1 MKHQSNSIT
10 GRHGLIVADAL
21 ATAID
26 AMEGLPNTHRPDS
39 NIEDMK
45 SILAV
50 SAPSLVS
57 VLLAQAKCRLNQIS
71 GHEAVKAVYREYG
84 LID

>member
-1 MKHQSNSIT
+1 MQMKHIT
-10 GRHGLIVADAL
+10 GRDGLIVADAL
-21 ATAID
+21 ATAIV
-26 AMEGLPNTHRPDS
+26 AMEGLPNTLRPDS

-45 SILAV
+45 SILAAV

-57 VLLAQAKCRLNQIS
+57 VLLAQAKCRLNQVS
-71 GHEAVKAVYREYG
+71 GREAIDAVYREYG